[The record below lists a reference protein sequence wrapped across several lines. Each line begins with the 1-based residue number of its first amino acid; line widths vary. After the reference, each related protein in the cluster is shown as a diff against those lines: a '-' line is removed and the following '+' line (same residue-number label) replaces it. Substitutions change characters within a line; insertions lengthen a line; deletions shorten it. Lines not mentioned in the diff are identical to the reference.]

1 MITAVITETYIYP
14 ISVITSM
21 ARIAVRKVKGKQYY
35 YMEESVKQGKKWAK
49 KSVYL
54 GNAVPENEKLV
65 QIYQKFQESLKQEGI
80 SGVTPPFTQFVT
92 RSMAAKLEKAEIGKA
107 EFLKSLT
114 PQQRAKFARRERITF
129 VSDSNAIEG
138 STLDYWLTERVLNDQ
153 KRAEG
158 FQKRGIHLTNFG
170 REEQEAF
177 NLNNCLDAYEKL
189 LSSKAELS
197 EELILKF
204 HFILLSKIEGYE
216 PYRGVWRPVNVR
228 IRGSDHV
235 FPHHAEVPGQM
246 NGLLDWYRK
255 NKALIHPAEL
265 AAKFHTK
272 FTTIHPFAD
281 GNGRMARLL
290 MNYILQSN
298 NLPFTNIP
306 LRRRSTYMK
315 TQAAGNHQDERPF
328 TLFLAD
334 EIIKQCRK
342 LRK

>member
-1 MITAVITETYIYP
+1 M
-14 ISVITSM
+14 S
-21 ARIAVRKVKGKQYY
+21 RIAVRKVKGRQYY
-35 YMEESVKQGKKWAK
+35 YLEESVKQGKKWVK

-54 GNAVPENEKLV
+54 GNAVPENEKLA
-65 QIYQKFQESLKQEGI
+65 QIYQKFEANLRQNGI
-80 SGVTPPFTQFVT
+80 FGIAPPFTQFVT
-92 RSMAAKLEKAEIGKA
+92 RSMAAKLEKAAIGKA
-107 EFLKSLT
+107 AYLKSLT
-114 PQQRAKFARRERITF
+114 QQQRDNFAKRERITF
-129 VSDSNAIEG
+129 VTDSNAIEG
-138 STLDYWLTERVLNDQ
+138 STLDYWLTERVLADQ
-153 KRAEG
+153 KRTEG
-158 FQKRGIHLTNFG
+158 FQKRGIHVTNFG

-189 LSSKAELS
+189 LSHKAELS
-197 EELILKF
+197 EEMILRL
-204 HFILLSKIEGYE
+204 HFILLSKIEGYAR
-216 PYRGVWRPVNVR
+216 YRGVWRSVNVR

-235 FPHHAEVPGQM
+235 FPHHAEVPGLM
-246 NGLLDWYRK
+246 NKLLEWYNK
-255 NKALIHPAEL
+255 NKVLIHPAEL
-265 AAKFHTK
+265 AAKFHTR

-315 TQAAGNHQDERPF
+315 TQAAGNHQDEQPF

>member
-1 MITAVITETYIYP
+1 
-14 ISVITSM
+14 M
-21 ARIAVRKVKGKQYY
+21 ARIAVRKVKGRQYY
-35 YMEESVKQGKKWAK
+35 YLEESVKQGRKWAK

-54 GNAVPENEKLV
+54 GIAVPENEKLA
-65 QIYQKFQESLKQEGI
+65 QIYQKFEKNLRRSGI
-80 SGVTPPFTQFVT
+80 SGITPPFTQFVT
-92 RSMAAKLEKAEIGKA
+92 RGIAAKLEKAAQGKTA
-107 EFLKSLT
+107 FLKSLT
-114 PQQRAKFARRERITF
+114 PQQRAKFVRREKITF

-138 STLDYWLTERVLNDQ
+138 STLDYWLTERVLAGQ
-153 KRAEG
+153 KRTEG
-158 FQKRGIHLTNFG
+158 YQRRGIHITNFG

-177 NLNNCLDAYEKL
+177 NLNNCLDAYEKF
-189 LSSKAELS
+189 LSNKAELS
-197 EELILKF
+197 EEMILKF

-216 PYRGVWRPVNVR
+216 CYRGVWRPVNVR

-235 FPHHAEVPGQM
+235 FPHHAEVPGLM
-246 NGLLDWYRK
+246 HGLLDWYGK
-255 NKALIHPAEL
+255 NRMLIHPAEL

-290 MNYILQSN
+290 MNYVLQSN

-306 LRRRSTYMK
+306 LRRRSAYMR
-315 TQAAGNHQDERPF
+315 TQAAGNRQDERPF

-342 LRK
+342 PRR